1 MAMNLRLDEADDA
14 ILSALAASYG
24 ISKQQAVIRAV
35 REAAVRRDRTATIQR
50 VSAEVAHDWHE
61 LLERLRTS

>member
-1 MAMNLRLDEADDA
+1 MNLRLDEADDA
-14 ILSALAASYG
+14 ILAALAASYG

-35 REAAVRRDRTATIQR
+35 REAAVRRDRTMMIQR
-50 VSAEVAHDWHE
+50 VSAEVAADWSE